1 MDDENSR
8 AYLIQ
13 NEQRLKIVNN
23 DPPHSKWAARFP
35 DANPLAIDLL
45 SKLLAFNPKQRI
57 NVYDAIKHEY
67 FAEIYKLETP
77 PVAQVQFNWDWEYKN
92 KELLNSIPFVKKLI
106 YIESLYF
113 NPEPV
118 TTHPQKPVTPQRTEV
133 EPDKEKKVH
142 N

>member
-13 NEQRLKIVNN
+13 NEQRLKIVNC
-23 DPPHSKWAARFP
+23 DPPHLKWATRFP

-77 PVAQVQFNWDWEYKN
+77 PVA
-92 KELLNSIPFVKKLI
+92 
-106 YIESLYF
+106 
-113 NPEPV
+113 
-118 TTHPQKPVTPQRTEV
+118 
-133 EPDKEKKVH
+133 
-142 N
+142 